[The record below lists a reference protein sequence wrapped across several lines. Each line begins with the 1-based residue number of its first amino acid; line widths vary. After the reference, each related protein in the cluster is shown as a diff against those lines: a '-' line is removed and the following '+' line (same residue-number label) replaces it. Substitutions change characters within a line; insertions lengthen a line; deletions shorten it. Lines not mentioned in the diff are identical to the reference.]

1 MNEIECMNPQISENH
16 FEWNKYAVAYH
27 IIFWEYSLIIK
38 KKPRL
43 QFMEIFILDNE
54 AVPLISI

>member
-1 MNEIECMNPQISENH
+1 MNPQISEKH
-16 FEWNKYAVAYH
+16 FDWNKYAVCLSYY
-27 IIFWEYSLIIK
+27 ILGLQFNYK
-38 KKPRL
+38 KKNRL

>member
-1 MNEIECMNPQISENH
+1 MKIILNEINML
-16 FEWNKYAVAYH
+16 YAYH

>member
-1 MNEIECMNPQISENH
+1 MHESSNKWKSYILNEINML
-16 FEWNKYAVAYH
+16 YAYH

-43 QFMEIFILDNE
+43 QLMEIFILDNE

>member
-1 MNEIECMNPQISENH
+1 ML
-16 FEWNKYAVAYH
+16 YAYH

-38 KKPRL
+38 KNRL